1 MTESSTITREMIEA
15 AAAAIANARG
25 GRRGAPPISNILAI
39 LPEKL
44 LAEVREDAEA
54 ALKAALA
61 TGGARIGPTVTAA
74 DVAARAV
81 PASIPPARSLENDG
95 GNDGAA

>member
-1 MTESSTITREMIEA
+1 MAEPAITPAMIEA

-25 GRRGAPPISNILAI
+25 GRRGVPEIVNILDM

-44 LAEVREDAEA
+44 RDEVLEDAEA

-61 TGGARIGPTVTAA
+61 SEAGR
-74 DVAARAV
+74 
-81 PASIPPARSLENDG
+81 
-95 GNDGAA
+95 

>member
-1 MTESSTITREMIEA
+1 MADSTITREMIEA

-25 GRRGAPPISNILAI
+25 GRRGAPEIVNVLDI

-44 LAEVREDAEA
+44 LAEVMEDAEA

-61 TGGARIGPTVTAA
+61 TG
-74 DVAARAV
+74 AARH
-81 PASIPPARSLENDG
+81 G
-95 GNDGAA
+95 

>member
-1 MTESSTITREMIEA
+1 MAAPTITPAMIKA

-25 GRRGAPPISNILAI
+25 GRRGAPEIVNVLDM

-44 LAEVREDAEA
+44 RAEVLEDAEA

-61 TGGARIGPTVTAA
+61 APEAGR
-74 DVAARAV
+74 
-81 PASIPPARSLENDG
+81 
-95 GNDGAA
+95 

>member
-1 MTESSTITREMIEA
+1 MDRSSAITREMIEA

-25 GRRGAPPISNILAI
+25 GRRGVPEIVNILDM

-44 LAEVREDAEA
+44 RDEVLEDAEV

-61 TGGARIGPTVTAA
+61 TGGARG
-74 DVAARAV
+74 
-81 PASIPPARSLENDG
+81 
-95 GNDGAA
+95 

>member
-1 MTESSTITREMIEA
+1 MAQEPTITSAMIEA

-25 GRRGAPPISNILAI
+25 GRRGVPEIVNILDM

-44 LAEVREDAEA
+44 RDEVPQDAEA

-61 TGGARIGPTVTAA
+61 PEAGR
-74 DVAARAV
+74 
-81 PASIPPARSLENDG
+81 
-95 GNDGAA
+95 